1 MKEETIKNV
10 NEEELRKMFRE
21 GIPFKVKVTPEV
33 SEKIQKIGFEE
44 GVKWAG
50 GRKEVGHTEE
60 PGLFFNIDHNFAF
73 AYTYEIGS
81 YFSSQK
87 EQEICFI
94 ETKEEKSFF
103 SSQQEI
109 WKYLVEEEGRKVVM
123 IGDETRV
130 LGFKDGVMHNFY
142 VNGFEGVHD
151 ATLAIP
157 SNWKPYVEKLWYE
170 NIPEQGV
177 LCWIGDE
184 ESCVLNKKSA
194 DIVTRY
200 LGDSYPYPFLTRQ
213 GSGYRYATPLTKEE
227 VENLIWKEKE

>member
-1 MKEETIKNV
+1 MKEKTVKNV

-44 GVKWAG
+44 GVKWAE
-50 GRKEVGHTEE
+50 GRKEINHTEE
-60 PGLFFNIDHNFAF
+60 PGLFFNIDHKFTYF
-73 AYTYEIGS
+73 YEIGS

-130 LGFKDGVMHNFY
+130 LGFKDGTIHNFY
-142 VNGFEGVHD
+142 VNGFEGAHY
-151 ATLAIP
+151 TTFAIP
-157 SNWKPYVEKLWYE
+157 SNWKPYTEPKPWYE
-170 NIPEQGV
+170 EIPEQGV

-200 LGDSYPYPFLTRQ
+200 LGDSYSFLIRQ
-213 GSGYRYATPLTKEE
+213 GSMYGYAIPLTKEE
-227 VENLIWKEKE
+227 VENLTWKEKE